1 MLMSKGQSG
10 ARGKWK
16 VLLFAALFV
25 PVLITLG
32 FWQLH
37 RADLKEQR
45 LQAWEAAKEQPFLP
59 ASDFE
64 DGVKV
69 RLAGQF
75 DPQMIFLLD
84 NRTREGRVG
93 YELLGV
99 FRPEGELSSVLVNL
113 GWVAADPDR
122 RRLPVLA
129 MPEGIVEIRGRLIN
143 PQPVIVLRK
152 DVWESG
158 WPKRIQ
164 QIDLARMTD
173 YQAPLF
179 GGVMKVSE
187 PVIEDVIPGWPVVTM
202 TPEKHLGY
210 AVQWFGLALVLITGT
225 VWFLRRGRPGRK

>member
-25 PVLITLG
+25 PLLIMLG
-32 FWQLH
+32 VWQLH
-37 RADLKEQR
+37 RADFKEQR
-45 LQAWEAAKEQPFLP
+45 LKAWAVAKEQQFLP
-59 ASDFE
+59 ASGFE

-75 DPQMIFLLD
+75 DPQMVFLLD
-84 NRTREGRVG
+84 NRTRAGRVG

-99 FRPEGELSSVLVNL
+99 FRPEGELNPVLVNL
-113 GWVAADPDR
+113 GWIEADPDR

-129 MPEGIVEIRGRLIN
+129 MPEGVVEVKGRLIN
-143 PQPVIVLRK
+143 PQAVMVLSK
-152 DVWESG
+152 DIWESG

-164 QIDLARMTD
+164 QIDLVRMAT
-173 YQAPLF
+173 YQTPF
-179 GGVMKVSE
+179 FDGVIRVSE
-187 PVIEDVIPGWPVVTM
+187 PVLEDVIPGWPVVTM

-210 AVQWFGLALVLITGT
+210 AVQWFGLALVLIAGTG
-225 VWFLRRGRPGRK
+225 WFLKRSRPGRK